1 MPAHPT
7 TPALSEDE
15 LDDLLYLARANET
28 QDLPQYLQQLSQTHA
43 PSSPADVLVA
53 AVDPASGNSALH
65 YAAANGHTAEL
76 TNILPFPPS
85 AEILD
90 IIRTTLASAAP
101 SPDAAKESYKPFV
114 NLKNSAGNTALHWAA
129 LNGHLAAVKALVS
142 LGADAAIL
150 NAAGH
155 DAVFEA
161 EQNGKND
168 VVGWLLV
175 EGGALDTVVGAL
187 KDEESAG
194 ESSKN
199 GAQGDEEG
207 EDVEMKMTM
216 GDTAEAGVE
225 GGIENLRMDNEAAK
239 ANEKASG

>member
-65 YAAANGHTAEL
+65 YAAANGHT
-76 TNILPFPPS
+76 
-85 AEILD
+85 EILD